1 MAHELT
7 TNSNGQREF
16 FYTGKKPWHGLGQK
30 LEGPATSADAIAAAN
45 LGWTV
50 SKRGILTMDGFNC
63 DDFAAVVRDDNNKVL
78 SVMKK
83 SYKPIQN
90 HEAFAF
96 FDSVV
101 GAGAAVFETAGS
113 IFDGK
118 RVFLVAKLPTAIFAT
133 PNDRIE
139 QYLTLMNTHDGS
151 SALRMYFTPIRV
163 VCNNTLMASLRG
175 MKDCVS
181 IQHSGNIGFKIK
193 EAQDALGLANN
204 YFKSFEEIVSTL
216 VQKQTDA
223 KMVDE
228 FLKDLFKPAKTS
240 DKNAAAEMSKQAQK
254 KIIQVKANLECDPK
268 NTMEGI
274 HGTMWALWNAVA
286 QFGDHESRSVAGS
299 ADNRMNS
306 IMNGF
311 SADLKQE
318 AFDKLLTLV

>member
-1 MAHELT
+1 
-7 TNSNGQREF
+7 
-16 FYTGKKPWHGLGQK
+16 
-30 LEGPATSADAIAAAN
+30 
-45 LGWTV
+45 
-50 SKRGILTMDGFNC
+50 
-63 DDFAAVVRDDNNKVL
+63 
-78 SVMKK
+78 MKK

-101 GAGAAVFETAGS
+101 GTGEAVYETAGS
-113 IFDGK
+113 VFQGK
-118 RVFLVAKLPTAIFAT
+118 RVFLVAKLPSAIFAT
-133 PNDRIE
+133 PDDRVD

-181 IQHSGNIGFKIK
+181 IQHSGDIGFKIK
-193 EAQDALGLANN
+193 EAQDALGIANN
-204 YFKSFEEIVSTL
+204 FFKSFDEIVSIL
-216 VQKQTDA
+216 VQKQADSR
-223 KMVDE
+223 MVDE
-228 FLKDLFKPAKTS
+228 FLKDLFKPAKEI
-240 DKNAAAEMSKQAQK
+240 DKDKAAEMTKQAQK
-254 KIIQVKANLECDPK
+254 KISRVKFNFECDPK
-268 NTMEGI
+268 NTLSGI
-274 HGTMWALWNAVA
+274 NGTMWSLWNAIA

-318 AFDKLLTLV
+318 AFDKLLALV